1 MTRILVI
8 QYSQTGQLG
17 AITRSMMAPLA
28 GHGEVQLEWLNIEP
42 DPPYPFPWGL
52 LSFLDAFPESVYLD
66 PPTIKPIAID
76 PDARYDLVVLAY
88 QVWFLAPSLP
98 ITAFLRSPAARVL
111 RGKRVITVV
120 GCRNMWTTAHRTM
133 SALLKEAGAHHVDN
147 VVLTDQGPMW
157 STFITT
163 PWWLLTGNKGP
174 LLGIFP
180 EAGVSQ
186 AEIARASRF
195 GRALADGLPAIAR
208 GDAGPFL
215 RGLGAVHVNRFT
227 IVSERIGQR
236 SFRIW
241 GRAVRAAGR
250 PGALLRRPILMVYAL
265 FLIAAICTILPLTMT
280 VAALAARFSRRLG
293 EEAVALE
300 APSGSSGERL
310 PVYDRV

>member
-17 AITRSMMAPLA
+17 AITRSMMAPLTA
-28 GHGEVQLEWLNIEP
+28 NREVTIDWHNVEP
-42 DPPYPFPWGL
+42 DPPFPFPWGL

-66 PPTIKPIAID
+66 PPAIKPLAID
-76 PDARYDLVVLAY
+76 PAAHYDLVVLAY

-98 ITAFLRSPAARVL
+98 ITAFLRSPAAGVL
-111 RGKRVITVV
+111 RGKRVITVI

-133 SALLKEAGAHHVDN
+133 SALLREVGARHVDN

-174 LLGIFP
+174 LLGFLP
-180 EAGVSQ
+180 EAGVSRT
-186 AEIARASRF
+186 EIARAARF
-195 GRALADGLPAIAR
+195 GHALTDALPVIA
-208 GDAGPFL
+208 GGGAGPFL

-227 IVSERIGQR
+227 IVGERIGQR
-236 SFRIW
+236 SFRLW
-241 GRAVRAAGR
+241 GGLVRAAGR
-250 PGALLRRPILMVYAL
+250 PGAWSRKPILVVYAL
-265 FLIAAICTILPLTMT
+265 FLIAAICTILPVTMT
-280 VAALAARFSRRLG
+280 VAAIAARFSRRLG

>member
-28 GHGEVQLEWLNIEP
+28 AHRDVRIDWQSIEP

-52 LSFLDAFPESVYLD
+52 LSFLDAFPESIYLD
-66 PPTIKPIAID
+66 PPAIR
-76 PDARYDLVVLAY
+76 PPAFDADAPYDLIVLAY

-98 ITAFLRSPAARVL
+98 ITAFLRSAHARVL
-111 RGKRVITVV
+111 CGKRVITVI

-133 SALLKEAGAHHVDN
+133 SALLREAGAHHIDN

-157 STFITT
+157 ATFITT

-174 LLGIFP
+174 LLGFLP
-180 EAGVSQ
+180 EAGVSHG
-186 AEIARASRF
+186 EITRAARF
-195 GRALADGLPAIAR
+195 GRALADALPAITR
-208 GDAGPFL
+208 GESGPFL
-215 RGLGAVHVNRFT
+215 RGLAAVQVNRFT
-227 IVSERIGQR
+227 LIGERIGER

-241 GRAVRAAGR
+241 GRLVRAAGR
-250 PGALLRRPILMVYAL
+250 PGAWLRKPILIVYAL
-265 FLIAAICTILPLTMT
+265 FLITAICTILPITMT
-280 VAALAARFSRRLG
+280 VAAIAARFSRRLG